1 LSASIEIRF
10 LVSKMVEG
18 LNGLIKWLFNH
29 STICLF
35 SDKHPARSQQQ
46 RRSPVAGDAIVY
58 PICKIPLKKEN

>member
-1 LSASIEIRF
+1 
-10 LVSKMVEG
+10 MVEG

-35 SDKHPARSQQQ
+35 SDKHPALSQQQ